1 MEFFW
6 LVWPRSK
13 LPGFEGITA
22 TEGQLFRSCSVV
34 SPGALA
40 RTLCS
45 NESGA
50 AHFTGSEACEVE
62 AIAPGVNTKGRG
74 FLRGLLHLT
83 LFSVAVGFLSSGR
96 CRYQR

>member
-1 MEFFW
+1 MEFSG

-22 TEGQLFRSCSVV
+22 TEGQLFRSCSAV

-50 AHFTGSEACEVE
+50 AHFTGSEACDVE
-62 AIAPGVNTKGRG
+62 AIAPGVNAKGRG